1 MASPENSLQSDPWT
15 AADTDRLR
23 ADTPACTRL
32 VHFNNAGA
40 SLPPTPVLEAV
51 KAHLD
56 LEAEIGGYEA
66 ADRAAAAVADFYPA
80 IAALIG
86 ASPDEIAFI
95 ENATRAWDMA
105 FYSIPFRPGDRVIT
119 GRAEYVSNY
128 VALLQMKARAGIEID
143 LIDDDE
149 SGQIDLKALEAAITP
164 RTRLIALTHVP
175 TFGGLV
181 NPAEEVGAIARRHG
195 VLYLLDACQ
204 SAGQIALDVDRIGCH
219 MLSGT
224 GRKYLRGPRG
234 TGFLYVREEV
244 IDQLEPA
251 FVDLESTRWLDAQSY
266 RLVDG
271 ARRFENWERF
281 FAGQIG
287 LARAARYALDIG
299 PGRLEA
305 RIGRLAVL
313 LRAELGKMSGVAVHD
328 RGTRRCG
335 IVTLTVEGENP
346 AQTRERLSGRAI
358 NTSVSSAASARIDL
372 PHRGLDALVR
382 ASLHAYNTEGE
393 IETFLK
399 AIRDR

>member
-1 MASPENSLQSDPWT
+1 MTSTENLQSGPWGMS
-15 AADTDRLR
+15 DTDRLR
-23 ADTPACTRL
+23 ADTPACARL

-40 SLPPTPVLEAV
+40 SLPPRPVIDAV

-86 ASPDEIAFI
+86 AKPREIAFI

-149 SGQIDLKALEAAITP
+149 SGQIDLKALEAAVTP

-181 NPAEEVGAIARRHG
+181 NPAEEVGAIARKHG

-234 TGFLYVREEV
+234 TGFLYVCDEV

-251 FVDLESTRWLDAQSY
+251 FVDLESTRWLDAESY

-305 RIGRLAVL
+305 RIGRLAAL
-313 LRAELGKMSGVAVHD
+313 LRAELGKMPGVAVHD

-335 IVTLTVEGENP
+335 IVTLTVEGETP
-346 AQTRERLSGRAI
+346 AQTRERLSGHAI

-372 PHRGLDALVR
+372 PQRGLDALLR

>member
-1 MASPENSLQSDPWT
+1 MTTIPRAQSSGWT
-15 AADTDRLR
+15 DADTARLR
-23 ADTPACTRL
+23 TDTPAAARL

-40 SLPPTPVLEAV
+40 SLPPAPVLAAV

-56 LEAEIGGYEA
+56 LEADIGGYEA
-66 ADRAAAAVADFYPA
+66 ADRAAHAVADFYPA
-80 IAALIG
+80 VAALLG
-86 ASPDEIAFI
+86 SAPHEIAYV

-149 SGQIDLKALEAAITP
+149 TGQIDLKALEAAITP
-164 RTRLIALTHVP
+164 KTRLIALTHVP

-204 SAGQIALDVDRIGCH
+204 SAGQIALDVARLGCH

-234 TGFLYVREEV
+234 TGFLYVSDAV
-244 IDQLEPA
+244 LDQLEPA
-251 FVDLESTRWLDAQSY
+251 FIDLEATEWIDADSY
-266 RLVDG
+266 RLVEG
-271 ARRFENWERF
+271 ARRFENWERY

-287 LARAARYALDIG
+287 LGVAVRYALETG
-299 PGRLEA
+299 PQRLED
-305 RIGRLAVL
+305 RISALAAL
-313 LRAELGKMSGVAVHD
+313 LRSELAKLPGVAVHD
-328 RGTRRCG
+328 RGTRKCG
-335 IVTLTVEGENP
+335 IVTLTVEGEAP
-346 AQTRERLSGRAI
+346 SETRARLTAAGI
-358 NTSVSSAASARIDL
+358 NTSVSSASSARIDL
-372 PHRGLDALVR
+372 PRRGLDSVLR
-382 ASLHAYNTEGE
+382 ASLHAYNTEVE
-393 IETFLK
+393 IETLLK
-399 AIRDR
+399 ALRDA

>member
-1 MASPENSLQSDPWT
+1 MTSIENLQSASWD
-15 AADTDRLR
+15 AADTRRLR
-23 ADTPACTRL
+23 DDTPACARL

-40 SLPPTPVLEAV
+40 SLPPAPVLAAV

-56 LEAEIGGYEA
+56 LEADIGGYEA
-66 ADRAAAAVADFYPA
+66 ADRAADAVAGFYPA
-80 IAALIG
+80 IAALLG
-86 ASPDEIAFI
+86 ARADEIAFV

-143 LIDDDE
+143 LIDDDAT
-149 SGQIDLKALEAAITP
+149 GQIDLKALEAAISP

-204 SAGQIALDVDRIGCH
+204 SAGQIALDVARIGCH

-234 TGFLYVREEV
+234 TGFLYVSSEIV
-244 IDQLEPA
+244 DMLEPP
-251 FVDLESTRWLDAQSY
+251 FVDLESTEWLDADSY

-271 ARRFENWERF
+271 AKRFENWERF

-287 LARAARYALDIG
+287 LARAARYALEIG
-299 PGRLEA
+299 PMRLEA
-305 RIGRLAVL
+305 RISDLAAL
-313 LRAELGKMSGVAVHD
+313 FRRELAKQPGIAVHD

-335 IVTLTVEGENP
+335 IVTLTADGETP
-346 AQTRERLSGRAI
+346 AQTRNRLSERGI
-358 NTSVSSAASARIDL
+358 NTSVSSATSARIDL
-372 PHRGLDALVR
+372 PRRGLDAVLR
-382 ASLHAYNTEGE
+382 ASLHAYNTEEE
-393 IETFLK
+393 IDAVLK
-399 AIRDR
+399 ALRDR

>member
-1 MASPENSLQSDPWT
+1 MTTLPYVQSHGWT
-15 AADTDRLR
+15 DADTARLR
-23 ADTPACTRL
+23 IDTPAASRL

-40 SLPPTPVLEAV
+40 SLPPAPVLAAV

-66 ADRAAAAVADFYPA
+66 ADRAASMVADFYPA
-80 IAALIG
+80 VAALLG
-86 ASPDEIAFI
+86 AAPHEIAYV

-149 SGQIDLKALEAAITP
+149 TGQIDLKALEAAITP
-164 RTRLIALTHVP
+164 KTRLIALTHVP

-195 VLYLLDACQ
+195 LLYLLDACQ
-204 SAGQIALDVDRIGCH
+204 SAGQIALDVARIGCH

-234 TGFLYVREEV
+234 TGFLYVSDAV
-244 IDQLEPA
+244 LDQLEPA
-251 FVDLESTRWLDAQSY
+251 FIDLESAEWLDAASY

-271 ARRFENWERF
+271 ARRFENWERY

-287 LARAARYALDIG
+287 LGVAVRNALEVG
-299 PGRLEA
+299 AQRLED
-305 RIGRLAVL
+305 RICALAAL
-313 LRAELGKMSGVAVHD
+313 LREELVKLPGVAVHD

-335 IVTLTVEGENP
+335 IVTLTVAGEAP
-346 AQTRERLSGRAI
+346 AATKARLTAAGI
-358 NTSVSSAASARIDL
+358 NTSVSTASSARIDL
-372 PHRGLDALVR
+372 PRRGLDAVLR
-382 ASLHAYNTEGE
+382 ASLHAYNTEVE
-393 IETFLK
+393 IETLLK
-399 AIRDR
+399 ALRDG

>member
-1 MASPENSLQSDPWT
+1 MTSIENLQSASWDT
-15 AADTDRLR
+15 ADTRRLR
-23 ADTPACTRL
+23 DDTPACARL

-40 SLPPTPVLEAV
+40 SLPPAPVLAAV

-56 LEAEIGGYEA
+56 LEADIGGYEA
-66 ADRAAAAVADFYPA
+66 ADRAADAVAGFYPA
-80 IAALIG
+80 IAALLG
-86 ASPDEIAFI
+86 ARADEIAFV

-143 LIDDDE
+143 LIDDDAT
-149 SGQIDLKALEAAITP
+149 GQIDLKALEAAISP

-204 SAGQIALDVDRIGCH
+204 SAGQIALDVARIGCH

-234 TGFLYVREEV
+234 TGFLYVSSEIV
-244 IDQLEPA
+244 DTLEPP
-251 FVDLESTRWLDAQSY
+251 FVDLESTEWLDADSY

-271 ARRFENWERF
+271 AKRFENWERF

-287 LARAARYALDIG
+287 LARAARYALEIG
-299 PGRLEA
+299 PARLEA
-305 RIGRLAVL
+305 RISDLAAL
-313 LRAELGKMSGVAVHD
+313 FRRELAKQPGIAVHD

-335 IVTLTVEGENP
+335 IVTLTAEGETP
-346 AQTRERLSGRAI
+346 AQTRNRLSERGI
-358 NTSVSSAASARIDL
+358 NTSVSSATSARIDL
-372 PHRGLDALVR
+372 PRRGLDAVLR
-382 ASLHAYNTEGE
+382 ASLHAYNTEEE
-393 IETFLK
+393 IDAVLK
-399 AIRDR
+399 ALRDR

>member
-1 MASPENSLQSDPWT
+1 MTSTENLQSGPWN
-15 AADTDRLR
+15 ASDTDRLR
-23 ADTPACTRL
+23 ADTPACARL

-40 SLPPTPVLEAV
+40 SLPPSPVLEAV

-66 ADRAAAAVADFYPA
+66 ADRAEAAVADFYPA
-80 IAALIG
+80 IGALIG
-86 ASPDEIAFI
+86 ARPHEIAFI

-105 FYSIPFRPGDRVIT
+105 FYSVPFRPGDRVIT

-143 LIDDDE
+143 LVDDDE
-149 SGQIDLKALEAAITP
+149 SGQVDLKALEAAITP

-195 VLYLLDACQ
+195 ILYLLDACQ
-204 SAGQIALDVDRIGCH
+204 SAGQIALDVTRLGCH

-234 TGFLYVREEV
+234 TGFLYVCDEV

-251 FVDLESTRWLDAQSY
+251 FVDLESTQWLDAESY

-287 LARAARYALDIG
+287 LARAVRYALDIG
-299 PGRLEA
+299 PARLEA
-305 RIGRLAVL
+305 RISGLAAL
-313 LRAELGKMSGVAVHD
+313 LREELAKLPGAAVHD
-328 RGTRRCG
+328 RGTHRCG
-335 IVTLTVEGENP
+335 IVTLTVEGEDP
-346 AQTRERLSGRAI
+346 AQTKARLSACGI
-358 NTSVSSAASARIDL
+358 NTSVSTASSARIDL
-372 PHRGLDALVR
+372 PRRGLDALLR
-382 ASLHAYNTEGE
+382 ASLHAYNTEEE
-393 IETFLK
+393 IGTFLK
-399 AIRDR
+399 AVRDR